1 VYVIVGWIKLDKIQQ
16 FFFLQP
22 CMPATTF
29 QQHQPSNQAALE
41 ELLSE
46 VVMKNEK
53 SSATTETEYILLI
66 LP

>member
-1 VYVIVGWIKLDKIQQ
+1 MIRYSNFS
-16 FFFLQP
+16 FFSHA
-22 CMPATTF
+22 CHCSATTF
-29 QQHQPSNQAALE
+29 QQHQPSDQIPAALE

>member
-1 VYVIVGWIKLDKIQQ
+1 
-16 FFFLQP
+16 
-22 CMPATTF
+22 MPATTF